1 MYLMGQGSD
10 VIGPGTSL
18 VQRINWTQ
26 AQENQMRG
34 MGCAGRGMG
43 CAGLGCRGLGCGGGC
58 GNDIRGKCSG
68 TCAGLGLFDTGLDYT
83 GWGFPEYTVVGL
95 VGYMVLSTLMT
106 TKRAARSIHGTVSG
120 AYRGAQSGARDA
132 NTPRRAKRR

>member
-1 MYLMGQGSD
+1 MYLMGNGSD
-10 VIGPGTSL
+10 IIGPGTSL

-26 AQENQMRG
+26 AQENQMR
-34 MGCAGRGMG
+34 RGMG

-58 GNDIRGKCSG
+58 GNDVRGKCSG
-68 TCAGLGLFDTGLDYT
+68 ACAGLGLFDSGLDYT
-83 GWGFPEYTVVGL
+83 TWGWPEWVIVGL
-95 VGYMVLSTLMT
+95 SGYMVLSTLMT

-132 NTPRRAKRR
+132 NIPRRAKRR